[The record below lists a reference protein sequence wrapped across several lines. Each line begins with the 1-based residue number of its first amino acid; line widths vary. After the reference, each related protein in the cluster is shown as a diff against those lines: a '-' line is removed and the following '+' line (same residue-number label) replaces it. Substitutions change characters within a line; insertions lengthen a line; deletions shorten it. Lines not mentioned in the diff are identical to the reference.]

1 MCKQIIKESTIHR
14 TTDVQV
20 VKDNITRVM
29 ATTHDFS
36 NELGGKKKDQEA
48 IDLCDDLI
56 DKADN
61 AKRRYQAQALVLR
74 LCAQLAVILS
84 TVLAVV
90 SIVCHD
96 YEYDIN
102 ASSATTTPTSAPS
115 SAPNSVPNP
124 VDRFNEKICP
134 SFPGDPSRRGSFSL
148 ALPIFA
154 AALLSIESTFRPR
167 AKYATLLLAQHKLES
182 EKYKFRARVGAYNSF
197 DRSKSRKKNV
207 RKRFMEECKAVFE
220 ECSKSEF
227 KDGVLET
234 KWHVLT
240 QIREYFRCTCFSTT
254 LREMKRTKP
263 TIELDYST
271 GKVTILNPMR
281 RFVEKFKKKNEDGRT
296 NWEISELMVMEK
308 AVEIAL
314 DPENPEIST
323 ARYDNFTEEE
333 RMRLNR
339 LRDLEHDLDHKYRM
353 KSYNSKYRVLSI
365 DDYIRERLLPQMKK
379 FREVLPFLTFSR
391 NALMS
396 LVISL
401 TAATT
406 FLVATHNV
414 VYVPIV
420 LALSAAADAFLVFFQ
435 LENVTPVLHVA
446 YSELRSIL
454 FETTGPTTLETRLI
468 SKKTVFVQRTEAAI
482 LSYYEHM
489 ANATLRLKKG
499 RIKTK
504 MHWKI
509 SEGSWK
515 KASRNDCDACH

>member
-1 MCKQIIKESTIHR
+1 M
-14 TTDVQV
+14 
-20 VKDNITRVM
+20 
-29 ATTHDFS
+29 
-36 NELGGKKKDQEA
+36 
-48 IDLCDDLI
+48 
-56 DKADN
+56 
-61 AKRRYQAQALVLR
+61 
-74 LCAQLAVILS
+74 
-84 TVLAVV
+84 
-90 SIVCHD
+90 
-96 YEYDIN
+96 
-102 ASSATTTPTSAPS
+102 
-115 SAPNSVPNP
+115 
-124 VDRFNEKICP
+124 
-134 SFPGDPSRRGSFSL
+134 
-148 ALPIFA
+148 
-154 AALLSIESTFRPR
+154 
-167 AKYATLLLAQHKLES
+167 
-182 EKYKFRARVGAYNSF
+182 GAYNSF
-197 DRSKSRKKNV
+197 DRSKSRKNNV

-227 KDGVLET
+227 KDGGVLET

-240 QIREYFRCTCFSTT
+240 LIRESFRCACFSRT
-254 LREMKRTKP
+254 LRKIKRTKP
-263 TIELDYST
+263 KIELDYST
-271 GKVTILNPMR
+271 AGKVTILNPMR

-391 NALMS
+391 NALLS

-489 ANATLRLKKG
+489 ANATLRLERSNQDEDSLEEQRKKLE
-499 RIKTK
+499 K
-504 MHWKI
+504 
-509 SEGSWK
+509 SFSK
-515 KASRNDCDACH
+515 KRL